1 MSRNLEILDMKNW
14 WITKHGTL
22 STRKVCSMLL
32 NIYWIKKVANIL
44 KIAGLSVWII
54 QSGVQWAGWSGGWRG
69 LNELLWKFIDIYPGS
84 SAGRLVAGWWQWP
97 GPAQIWARR
106 NHAAEWTLDT
116 STPSHA
122 ALFLWPGPV
131 SPMHSC
137 SLNLVSSFFLDN
149 IKLFRYRTW
158 GQWCGK

>member
-1 MSRNLEILDMKNW
+1 MKNW

-22 STRKVCSMLL
+22 STRKVFSMLL
-32 NIYWIKKVANIL
+32 NICRIKSCQYFKDCRIIRLDNTERAEQWIQRV
-44 KIAGLSVWII
+44 
-54 QSGVQWAGWSGGWRG
+54 GWSGGWRG

-84 SAGRLVAGWWQWP
+84 SAGLVAGGWWQWP
-97 GPAQIWARR
+97 GPAQISARR
-106 NHAAEWTLDT
+106 NHAAEWTVDT

-122 ALFLWPGPV
+122 PLFLCPGPV
-131 SPMHSC
+131 SPMHFC

-158 GQWCGK
+158 GQWCFLLEKR